1 MPGLVVCISH
11 ATGAGGEEVG
21 RIVSER
27 LGFRY
32 VDEEIVFDAAAK
44 EGVDPAVISAVERRR
59 SRLGRL
65 QLDFVTG
72 GALEEGLR
80 ELIRTTLHA
89 TADEGDVVV
98 VAHAASVALAGRENV
113 LRVLVTATAST
124 RARRL
129 AQGDPI
135 GLDDATEAVGRS
147 DRGRADYLRRFYG
160 VEREQPTDYDVVLN
174 TDQLTTEQAAALVV
188 EAARLLGSASESG
201 S

>member
-11 ATGAGGEEVG
+11 TTGAGGEEVG

-44 EGVDPAVISAVERRR
+44 DGVDPAVVAAVERRR

-65 QLDFVTG
+65 QLDFVAG

-113 LRVLVTATAST
+113 LRVLVTATV
-124 RARRL
+124 
-129 AQGDPI
+129 I
-135 GLDDATEAVGRS
+135 GPRYAPTSWIAP
-147 DRGRADYLRRFYG
+147 
-160 VEREQPTDYDVVLN
+160 REN
-174 TDQLTTEQAAALVV
+174 K
-188 EAARLLGSASESG
+188 S
-201 S
+201 

>member
-1 MPGLVVCISH
+1 M
-11 ATGAGGEEVG
+11 
-21 RIVSER
+21 
-27 LGFRY
+27 
-32 VDEEIVFDAAAK
+32 
-44 EGVDPAVISAVERRR
+44 
-59 SRLGRL
+59 
-65 QLDFVTG
+65 
-72 GALEEGLR
+72 
-80 ELIRTTLHA
+80 
-89 TADEGDVVV
+89 
-98 VAHAASVALAGRENV
+98 ALAGRENV